1 MTKIVHIKFHDHPVL
16 GDLELDFRGSDGKS
30 ADTIIFAGENGV
42 GKSTIINFLYK
53 LFTYSANEVCDVV
66 LEQNGVE
73 AAYKFSY
80 VKYPGVDR
88 PFYSTQGG
96 VIVQPMIFERNNT
109 SCRKIFGFSVIY
121 SDVDINF
128 QAKQIRTTSSM
139 TIDSSSESC
148 RSGNEL
154 PTTIKQLIIDIDEQD
169 AREFRDAA
177 LRKDG
182 TVIPDK
188 RIRRFSRAFEQMFP
202 NMRLQRVAVEKE
214 QKNVMF
220 SKFGKEFSIDQLS
233 SGEKQIVF
241 RGCFLLKDVN
251 AIRGALVLIDEPE
264 ISLHPKWQM
273 KILDYYKRIFTDADG
288 NQTSQMFVVTHSP
301 FVVHNDTRCND
312 KVIVLSRDK
321 NGNIKVDDH
330 PCYYKCD
337 SLQLIEDAFHI
348 SLFNVDEKVVYTEGR
363 TDKMYLDKANEILGR
378 NPSYR
383 IEWIGHF
390 KGGSDKEENT
400 GCSALNSGLQ
410 FLRGRNLKGR
420 HLFLFDC
427 DTNRNEKEET
437 PNLKIL
443 TMPRNDSN
451 SLGIMKG
458 VENLLDLSDIPR
470 EKAYRTK
477 QEKTELG
484 EVKSNEHFE
493 KMDLAEYICQMED
506 RNALMKILGGLGVV
520 LDSIENKM
528 RD

>member
-1 MTKIVHIKFHDHPVL
+1 MTKIVHMKFHDHPVL
-16 GDLELDFRGSDGKS
+16 GDLELDFRGPDGKP
-30 ADTIIFAGENGV
+30 ADTVIFAGENGA

-53 LFTYSANEVCDVV
+53 LFTYSANEVCDVT

-73 AAYKFSY
+73 ITYKFCMA
-80 VKYPGVDR
+80 KPLGRDR
-88 PFYSTQGG
+88 QIYCVQGG
-96 VIVQPMIFERNNT
+96 CFTQPSYFSSTDRCIKT
-109 SCRKIFGFSVIY
+109 FGFSAIY

-128 QAKQIRTTSSM
+128 QTKKIDTTSSM
-139 TIDSSSESC
+139 TIDSSAGSC
-148 RSGNEL
+148 KSGNEL

-182 TVIPDK
+182 TAIPNK
-188 RIRRFSRAFEQMFP
+188 RIQRFSCAFEQMFP
-202 NMRLQRVAVEKE
+202 NMRFRRVAVEKD

-251 AIRGALVLIDEPE
+251 ATRGALVLIDEPE

-273 KILDYYKRIFTDADG
+273 KILDYYKRIFTDGDG

-312 KVIVLSRDK
+312 KVIVLSRDD

-337 SLQLIEDAFHI
+337 SLQLVEDAFHI
-348 SLFNVDEKVVYTEGR
+348 SLFNVDENVVYTEGR
-363 TDKMYLDKANEILGR
+363 TDKMYLDKANEIFGR
-378 NPSYR
+378 QPSYR

-410 FLRGRNLKGR
+410 FLRGRKLKGR

-443 TMPRNDSN
+443 TMPHNASN

-458 VENLLDLSDIPR
+458 IENLLDLSDVPR
-470 EKAYRTK
+470 EKAYRVK
-477 QEKTELG
+477 QETSELG

-506 RNALMKILGGLGVV
+506 YNALMKVLSGLGTV
-520 LDSIENKM
+520 LDEIEKKM

>member
-1 MTKIVHIKFHDHPVL
+1 MTKIVHMKFHDHPVL
-16 GDLELDFRGSDGKS
+16 GDLELDFRGPDGKP
-30 ADTIIFAGENGV
+30 ADTVIFAGENGV

-53 LFTYSANEVCDVV
+53 LFTYSSNETCDVS
-66 LEQNGVE
+66 LEQNGVV
-73 AAYKFSY
+73 ATYKFSD
-80 VKYPGVDR
+80 VQIPGIVR
-88 PFYSTQGG
+88 PTYCVQGG
-96 VIVQPMIFERNNT
+96 AINQPLIFAQG
-109 SCRKIFGFSVIY
+109 SPCRQKFGFSVIY
-121 SDVDINF
+121 SDVDITF
-128 QAKQIRTTSSM
+128 QTKPIRTTSSM
-139 TIDSSSESC
+139 TIDSNSESYK
-148 RSGNEL
+148 SGSEL
-154 PTTIKQLIIDIDEQD
+154 PTMIKQLIIDIDEQD

-177 LRKDG
+177 LRKDE
-182 TVIPDK
+182 TAIPDK
-188 RIRRFSRAFEQMFP
+188 RIRRFSSAFEQMFP
-202 NMRLQRVAVEKE
+202 NMRFLRVTVEKD

-220 SKFGKEFSIDQLS
+220 SKYDKEFSIDQLS

-251 AIRGALVLIDEPE
+251 ATRGALVLIDEPE

-273 KILDYYKRIFTDADG
+273 KILDYYKRIFTDGDG
-288 NQTSQMFVVTHSP
+288 NQTSQVFVVTHSP

-312 KVIVLSRDK
+312 KVIVLSRDD
-321 NGNIKVDDH
+321 NGSIKVEDR
-330 PCYYKCD
+330 PCYYKCY
-337 SLQLIEDAFHI
+337 SQQLVEDAFHI

-383 IEWIGHF
+383 VEWIGHF
-390 KGGSDKEENT
+390 KGGSDREENT

-437 PNLKIL
+437 TSLKIMTL
-443 TMPRNDSN
+443 PRNDSN

-484 EVKSNEHFE
+484 EMKSNEHFE
-493 KMDLAEYICQMED
+493 KMDLAEYICQLED
-506 RNALMKILGGLGVV
+506 RNALMKVLGGLGAV

>member
-1 MTKIVHIKFHDHPVL
+1 MTKIVYMKFHDHPVL
-16 GDLELDFRGSDGKS
+16 GDLELDFRGPDGKP
-30 ADTIIFAGENGV
+30 ADTVIFAGENGV

-53 LFTYSANEVCDVV
+53 LFTYSANEATDVT

-73 AAYKFSY
+73 TTYKFY
-80 VKYPGVDR
+80 VTQPPGGGQPVYCVQGGCFQR
-88 PFYSTQGG
+88 PFYFSNYDRCIST
-96 VIVQPMIFERNNT
+96 
-109 SCRKIFGFSVIY
+109 FGFSVIY

-139 TIDSSSESC
+139 TIDSSAESC
-148 RSGNEL
+148 KSGNEL

-182 TVIPDK
+182 AAIPNK
-188 RIRRFSRAFEQMFP
+188 RIRRFSCAFEQMFP
-202 NMRLQRVAVEKE
+202 NMRFRRVAVEKE

-251 AIRGALVLIDEPE
+251 ATRGALVLIDEPE

-273 KILDYYKRIFTDADG
+273 KILDYYKRIFTDGDG

-301 FVVHNDTRCND
+301 FVIHNDTRCND
-312 KVIVLSRDK
+312 KVIVLSRDDD
-321 NGNIKVDDH
+321 GNIKVDDR
-330 PCYYKCD
+330 PSYYKCD
-337 SLQLIEDAFHI
+337 SQQLVEDAFHI

-383 IEWIGHF
+383 VEWIGHF

-400 GCSALNSGLQ
+400 ARQ
-410 FLRGRNLKGR
+410 
-420 HLFLFDC
+420 
-427 DTNRNEKEET
+427 
-437 PNLKIL
+437 P
-443 TMPRNDSN
+443 
-451 SLGIMKG
+451 
-458 VENLLDLSDIPR
+458 
-470 EKAYRTK
+470 
-477 QEKTELG
+477 
-484 EVKSNEHFE
+484 
-493 KMDLAEYICQMED
+493 LAI
-506 RNALMKILGGLGVV
+506 ATLAA
-520 LDSIENKM
+520 
-528 RD
+528 